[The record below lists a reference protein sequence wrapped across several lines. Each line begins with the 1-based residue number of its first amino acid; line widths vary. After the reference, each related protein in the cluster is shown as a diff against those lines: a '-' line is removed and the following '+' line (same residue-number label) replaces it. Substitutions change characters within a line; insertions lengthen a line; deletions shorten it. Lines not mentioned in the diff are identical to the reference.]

1 MVWMEM
7 HSKEDV
13 PEVLKLATHAQNS
26 PFKALDRWTEIL
38 GSPPSE
44 VWIRL
49 RGVPLHVWCEETFS
63 LLGDCVGSTVEVD
76 PFTSKKEM
84 MLYGR
89 VKVTRDVNQRLPQSI
104 YLWLDDLCV
113 PIEVEMDLVLK
124 VENA

>member
-13 PEVLKLATHAQNS
+13 SEVLKLATRTES
-26 PFKALDRWTEIL
+26 TPFKALDRWTEIL

-49 RGVPLHVWCEETFS
+49 RGVPLHVWREETFF
-63 LLGDCVGSTVEVD
+63 LLGDYVGSTVEVD

-84 MLYGR
+84 LLYGR

-104 YLWLDDLCV
+104 YLC
-113 PIEVEMDLVLK
+113 
-124 VENA
+124 